1 MQQTLEKIG
10 KQVFYK
16 RLQQKMTQE
25 ELCQGI
31 CSVSYLSKIEN
42 GKIEA
47 SEEILQLLCT
57 RLEIAV
63 SDLRDV
69 EEEVKDKL
77 DEWLNALVH
86 LDKPQVERIYKELQE
101 EMNQVLDFEIINYYK
116 LLYTRYL
123 IMKRDLPALEEE
135 LEELKK
141 VYKKYSP
148 FQKLLYTYS
157 RALMYFMKHRYKDS
171 LECLVQTELMAK
183 EQGYYETGIYYNLA
197 LVYSYLELDYMA
209 IYFANIAL
217 EGFRSEYK
225 FRNVI
230 NCQLIIAF
238 SYIRKK
244 QYDEA
249 LEMYNNISREAISFA
264 DKDVITS
271 IVLNNLGYLYY
282 HKKEYKKAKEY
293 YLQCLQYKKEKKEE
307 DLNYIDAVYEISL
320 QCVQL
325 QEFEEAREWID
336 KGIIVAKKDERYKGM
351 LYLLLILQYKYF
363 EKKEAYKRFLE
374 AEAIPFFK
382 AEENTKDLKKV
393 YLELAECF
401 EELSEF
407 QESSHYYKLAV
418 KLLEEEGGK

>member
-47 SEEILQLLCT
+47 SEEILQLLCA

-69 EEEVKDKL
+69 EEEVKEKL
-77 DEWLNALVH
+77 DDWLNALVH
-86 LDKPQVERIYKELQE
+86 LDKGQVERIYNELQS
-101 EMNQVLDFEIINYYK
+101 EMKNVLDFEIINYYN

-135 LEELKK
+135 LEKLRKM
-141 VYKKYSP
+141 YKKYSP

-157 RALMYFMKHRYKDS
+157 RALMYFMKHRYNAS
-171 LECLVQTELMAK
+171 LECLIQTELMAK

-197 LVYSYLELDYMA
+197 LVYRHLEIEHMA
-209 IYFANIAL
+209 LYFANVAL
-217 EGFRSEYK
+217 EGFRNEYK

-230 NCQLIIAF
+230 NCQLLIAF

-244 QYDEA
+244 QYSEA
-249 LEMYNNISREAISFA
+249 MEIYNNILREANSFA
-264 DKDVITS
+264 DKETIIA
-271 IVLNNLGYLYY
+271 IVLNNIGLLHYCQHNYA
-282 HKKEYKKAKEY
+282 EAKEY
-293 YLQCLQYKKEKKEE
+293 YLKGLQYKKEE
-307 DLNYIDAVYEISL
+307 DLNYIDAIYEISL

-325 QEFEEAREWID
+325 EEFEEAREWIE
-336 KGIIVAKKDERYKGM
+336 KGISVAIKDEKYKSK
-351 LYLLLILQYKYF
+351 LHLLLILKYKYF

-374 AEAIPFFK
+374 TEAVPFFK
-382 AEENTKDLKKV
+382 TEENVKRLKKV
-393 YLELAECF
+393 YLELAEYF
-401 EELSEF
+401 EGLLEY
-407 QESSHYYKLAV
+407 QESNRYYKLA
-418 KLLEEEGGK
+418 LALSEEGGN

>member
-47 SEEILQLLCT
+47 SEEILQLLCA

-69 EEEVKDKL
+69 EEEVKAKL

-86 LDKPQVERIYKELQE
+86 LDKQQVERIYNELQA
-101 EMNQVLDFEIINYYK
+101 EMKHVLDFEIINYYN

-135 LEELKK
+135 LEKLKK
-141 VYKKYSP
+141 MYKKYSP

-157 RALMYFMKHRYKDS
+157 KGLLYSLQYKYKQALEYLLK
-171 LECLVQTELMAK
+171 TESMAK

-197 LVYSYLELDYMA
+197 LTYSQIEIDHMTL
-209 IYFANIAL
+209 YFANVAL
-217 EGFRSEYK
+217 EGFRNEYK
-225 FRNVI
+225 FRHVI
-230 NCQLIIAF
+230 NCQLLIAF
-238 SYIRKK
+238 SYIRKT
-244 QYDEA
+244 QYSEA
-249 LEMYNNISREAISFA
+249 MGIFNHILREADSFA
-264 DKDVITS
+264 DKDNIMS
-271 IVLNNLGYLYY
+271 IALNNIGYLYY
-282 HKKEYKKAKEY
+282 RQNNYAKAKEY
-293 YLQCLQYKKEKKEE
+293 YLKSLQYKKEE
-307 DLNYIDAVYEISL
+307 DLNYIDAMYEISL

-325 QEFEEAREWID
+325 KEFEEARGWIE
-336 KGIIVAKKDERYKGM
+336 KGISAARKEDRYKSI
-351 LYLLLILQYKYF
+351 LYLLLMLQYKYF
-363 EKKEAYKRFLE
+363 EKKEVYKRFLE
-374 AEAIPFFK
+374 MEAVPFFK
-382 AEENTKDLKKV
+382 NEKNVKDLKKV
-393 YLELAECF
+393 YLELAEYF
-401 EELSEF
+401 EESLEF
-407 QESSHYYKLAV
+407 KESNRYYKLAIM
-418 KLLEEEGGK
+418 LLEEEEGGVIG